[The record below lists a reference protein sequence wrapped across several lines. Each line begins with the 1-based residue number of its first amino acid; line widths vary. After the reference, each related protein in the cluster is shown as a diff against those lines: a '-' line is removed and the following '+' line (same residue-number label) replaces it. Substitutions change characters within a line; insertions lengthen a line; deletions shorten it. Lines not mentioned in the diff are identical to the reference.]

1 MPGFRVA
8 FAGQEQVNLPAG
20 SAPFP
25 SFSLGRVHVLSA
37 GSKTKKPEE
46 ASNPFVFIHL
56 FFPCLNCYGT
66 PQCELLV
73 FQRLELAGS
82 FSVPISGIKWT
93 STPRSPTAPRES
105 QDGAGGTRRDG
116 RTRCFSVMTQFTQV
130 FASLASFAIKIYGEE
145 GAQLHLSA
153 INLSWLVKTAPLFLQ
168 LVSSQE
174 DGRKWEESRG

>member
-1 MPGFRVA
+1 MPGFKVA
-8 FAGQEQVNLPAG
+8 FAGREQVNLPAG

-105 QDGAGGTRRDG
+105 QDGARGD
-116 RTRCFSVMTQFTQV
+116 
-130 FASLASFAIKIYGEE
+130 EE
-145 GAQLHLSA
+145 GRPHPLLFSNDPIYSSFCLSR
-153 INLSWLVKTAPLFLQ
+153 FFHY
-168 LVSSQE
+168 
-174 DGRKWEESRG
+174 

>member
-1 MPGFRVA
+1 MQVKSRLICLQGQLHFPA
-8 FAGQEQVNLPAG
+8 FLLEG
-20 SAPFP
+20 SMCFP
-25 SFSLGRVHVLSA
+25 QAQKPRSQRKLQIHSYSF
-37 GSKTKKPEE
+37 T
-46 ASNPFVFIHL
+46 F

-116 RTRCFSVMTQFTQV
+116 RTRCFSVMTQFTRV
-130 FASLASFAIKIYGEE
+130 FASLAFFDIKIYGEE

-153 INLSWLVKTAPLFLQ
+153 INLLWLVKTTPLFLQ